1 MRTNFAQLHSHPTEM
16 GEESGITNSYGVVCC
31 STQDAFGNQGKCQ
44 KHNHHRFVQIQLS
57 VVRLALSYSNRIK
70 VCCVCVCVCSCDY
83 AMYRAFYEIDNT
95 LQYIMYVKYIPSLFN
110 VFTLHPVASF
120 RVNRVVSIIWWVD
133 CRRRTMLSSHN
144 TLEMLLCE
152 LDSHTHIV
160 HKNTF
165 VRHCHPMKSMQ
176 NWFDDGKER

>member
-1 MRTNFAQLHSHPTEM
+1 MLLNPRRIWKSRQMPEAQSSQICSNPTV
-16 GEESGITNSYGVVCC
+16 GCAIGIELFKS
-31 STQDAFGNQGKCQ
+31 NQS
-44 KHNHHRFVQIQLS
+44 L
-57 VVRLALSYSNRIK
+57 L
-70 VCCVCVCVCSCDY
+70 CVCVCSCDY

>member
-1 MRTNFAQLHSHPTEM
+1 MLLNPRRIWKSRQMPEAQSSQICSNPTV
-16 GEESGITNSYGVVCC
+16 GCAIGIELFKS
-31 STQDAFGNQGKCQ
+31 NQS
-44 KHNHHRFVQIQLS
+44 L
-57 VVRLALSYSNRIK
+57 L
-70 VCCVCVCVCSCDY
+70 CVCVCSCDY

-165 VRHCHPMKSMQ
+165 VRHCHPMKSIQ